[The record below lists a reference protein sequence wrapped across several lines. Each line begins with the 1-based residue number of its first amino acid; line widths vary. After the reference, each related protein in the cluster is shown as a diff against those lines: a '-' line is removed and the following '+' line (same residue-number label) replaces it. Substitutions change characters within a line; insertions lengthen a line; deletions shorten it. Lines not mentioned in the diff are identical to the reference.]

1 MPFDFVQ
8 VSIELQQSKLV
19 STHSATVA
27 KKIVGDGLK
36 DQQKNNVEDMRLK
49 AELSVEQHRA
59 KTLITAE
66 AKEHEKQRDLN
77 TRRSRVAKSSSLV
90 SLTGGGQFG
99 NAGNMASIIKIL
111 FYFTVYVCINSS
123 FNFIFSGY
131 CDTK

>member
-8 VSIELQQSKLV
+8 VSIELQQPKLV

-36 DQQKNNVEDMRLK
+36 DEQKNNVEDMRLK

-66 AKEHEKQRDLN
+66 AKENEKSA
-77 TRRSRVAKSSSLV
+77 T
-90 SLTGGGQFG
+90 
-99 NAGNMASIIKIL
+99 
-111 FYFTVYVCINSS
+111 
-123 FNFIFSGY
+123 
-131 CDTK
+131 

>member
-36 DQQKNNVEDMRLK
+36 DNQKKNVDDMRLK

-66 AKEHEKQRDLN
+66 AKENEKQRDIN
-77 TRRSRVAKSSSLV
+77 TKRSRVAASSSLV

-99 NAGNMASIIKIL
+99 NARNMASINKIL

-123 FNFIFSGY
+123 FIFIFSGH

>member
-1 MPFDFVQ
+1 
-8 VSIELQQSKLV
+8 
-19 STHSATVA
+19 
-27 KKIVGDGLK
+27 
-36 DQQKNNVEDMRLK
+36 MRLK

-66 AKEHEKQRDLN
+66 AKENEKQRDLN

-90 SLTGGGQFG
+90 SLTGGKFG
-99 NAGNMASIIKIL
+99 NAENMASISKIL